1 MSNTKKW
8 LILLLSLIA
17 LGLIGWNLS
26 GYDTDTPKVSI
37 IDSSQPNYQTDDS
50 VTLVYN
56 PAGDLA
62 YKLVS
67 EKIDNYTAEKV
78 TWFTRPV
85 LTTYNQAGVP
95 TWIVN
100 SLKAKLTNDR
110 VLYLYDDVL
119 VNSLSADSQIQ
130 RITTQSAVINLVTQD
145 VSSDDRVTIIG
156 QGLHSTGLKMRGNL
170 HSRTAELIEDVKT
183 YYVLQKEEQKNES
196 SK

>member
-8 LILLLSLIA
+8 LIILLSLVA
-17 LGLIGWNLS
+17 LGLIGWNLA
-26 GYDTDTPKVSI
+26 GYNTDEPI
-37 IDSSQPNYQTDDS
+37 INTVDSSQPNYQTDDS

-56 PAGDLA
+56 LTGDLA

-67 EKIDNYTAEKV
+67 EKIDNYTNEKV
-78 TWFTRPV
+78 TWFTKPV
-85 LTTYNQAGVP
+85 LTTYNESGVP
-95 TWIVN
+95 TWIV
-100 SLKAKLTNDR
+100 SSHKAKLTNDR
-110 VLYLYDDVL
+110 VLYLYDDVF
-119 VNSLSADSQIQ
+119 VSSLSPDSQIQ

-156 QGLHSTGLKMRGNL
+156 QGLNSTGLKMRGNL
-170 HSRTAELIEDVKT
+170 RNRTAELIEDVKT